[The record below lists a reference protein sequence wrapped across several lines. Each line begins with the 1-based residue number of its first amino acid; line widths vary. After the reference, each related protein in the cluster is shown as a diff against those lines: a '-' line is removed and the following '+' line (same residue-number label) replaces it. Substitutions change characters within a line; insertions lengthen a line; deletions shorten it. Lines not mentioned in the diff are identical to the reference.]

1 LNLNVYNLS
10 PIEWALTLMG
20 WGRSF
25 TLSVQGER
33 PFKLH
38 AVPGHSLHGRNP
50 SPPLAKEPS
59 P

>member
-1 LNLNVYNLS
+1 
-10 PIEWALTLMG
+10 MG

-25 TLSVQGER
+25 TLSVLGER